1 MSEKR
6 MQHMSEKLRVSF
18 NSPQCGWM
26 SFELRAGEQ
35 SLINAVSSVR
45 YDSLR
50 DLIRALSRLL
60 YEDAGLTVKWAY
72 EPDEVD
78 FNFKARGERAA
89 LEVKWYKNHL
99 RLEGAGERVFF
110 YEGARLGL
118 CHPFWEALR
127 DMQSDMEVDEFARN
141 WGREFPASEMQQLA
155 EDITAYRREQA
166 RRTDPSAS

>member
-1 MSEKR
+1 MSD
-6 MQHMSEKLRVSF
+6 QLRVSF

-26 SFELRAGEQ
+26 SFELRAGER
-35 SLINAVSSVR
+35 SLINAVSSAP

-60 YEDAGLTVKWAY
+60 VEDADLTVKWAY
-72 EPDEVD
+72 DPDEVD
-78 FNFKARGERAA
+78 FNFQARGERAE

-118 CHPFWEALR
+118 CRPFWEALR
-127 DMQSDMEVDEFARN
+127 DLQGDMEVDEFARN
-141 WGREFPASEMQQLA
+141 WGREFPAPEMQRLA
-155 EDITAYRREQA
+155 EDIAAYRRKQA
-166 RRTDPSAS
+166 RRADTPAA